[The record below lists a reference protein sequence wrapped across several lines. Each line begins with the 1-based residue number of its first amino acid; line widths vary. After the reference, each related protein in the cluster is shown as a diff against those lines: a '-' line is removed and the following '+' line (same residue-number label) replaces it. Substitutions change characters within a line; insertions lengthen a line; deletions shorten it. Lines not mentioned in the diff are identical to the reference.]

1 VAIATLTAIAIDP
14 VRSILCFFSCPFG
27 GDDSC
32 TLLMRG
38 CKKHTQVEAMTSQ
51 IKLKICVQNPDW
63 VLLVETT
70 VTGSKPENYRFGW

>member
-1 VAIATLTAIAIDP
+1 
-14 VRSILCFFSCPFG
+14 
-27 GDDSC
+27 
-32 TLLMRG
+32 MRG
-38 CKKHTQVEAMTSQ
+38 CKKHTQIEAMTSQ